1 MKLLAI
7 VILFFL
13 NSFLILAQ
21 VKNDEVAIYIATD
34 TISIWGKDFPN
45 EIRLSYCKIDFTNK
59 TIQFLS
65 FSPRLVNDP
74 TPDLHNLKE
83 LFVGKSKDYFKVINK
98 NKIKVARVKATKV
111 NRAWNNFATP
121 RKSGGEP
128 SKVYCLEDETVKLKK
143 GKLIYYLDKQRTKEF
158 LNSN

>member
-1 MKLLAI
+1 MKLFAI

-13 NSFLILAQ
+13 NSFLTLAQ
-21 VKNDEVAIYIATD
+21 GKNDEIAIYIATD
-34 TISIWGKDFPN
+34 TISIWGKDFPK

-65 FSPRLVNDP
+65 FSPRLVNDT
-74 TPDLHNLKE
+74 TPDLYNLEE
-83 LFVGKSKDYFKVINK
+83 LFIGKSKDYFKVINK
-98 NKIKVARVKATKV
+98 NKIKVARIKATKV
-111 NRAWNNFATP
+111 NRAWNDFATP

-128 SKVYCLEDETVKLKK
+128 SKVYFLKDETLKAKK
-143 GKLIYYLDKQRTKEF
+143 GKVIYHLDKQRTKEF